1 MNVFYTKIIR
11 SKDAFDCQLLA
22 QSSYATITAANKI
35 TCTLQDLQDWTET
48 SMCLIAFAINSHP
61 KYRLILAANRDEF
74 RNRETDPAGYWSSA
88 PHLLAGRDRR
98 AGGTW
103 IGVTTDGKLAAITN
117 YRDARQQIINP
128 PSRGLL
134 VADYLCD
141 KTMTPDDLRAYLAKD
156 GNSYDGFNLLY
167 GNGNELHYFTNRGG
181 SSGPVQPGIHAL
193 SNHLLDTN
201 WPKVIVAKE
210 RLNHLLQQPELSDK
224 ALLSLLSDPAPF
236 AHEQLPDTGIGPERE
251 RFLSPL
257 FINGEVYCTRS
268 TTVILVG
275 VDDQVT
281 FMEQVHDIT
290 QPRFQKF
297 TFRLPSR
304 GGI

>member
-1 MNVFYTKIIR
+1 
-11 SKDAFDCQLLA
+11 
-22 QSSYATITAANKI
+22 
-35 TCTLQDLQDWTET
+35 
-48 SMCLIAFAINSHP
+48 
-61 KYRLILAANRDEF
+61 
-74 RNRETDPAGYWSSA
+74 
-88 PHLLAGRDRR
+88 
-98 AGGTW
+98 
-103 IGVTTDGKLAAITN
+103 
-117 YRDARQQIINP
+117 
-128 PSRGLL
+128 

-236 AHEQLPDTGIGPERE
+236 AHEQLPDTGIGSERE

-257 FINGEVYCTRS
+257 FINGDTYCTRS

-297 TFRLPSR
+297 SFRLPSR